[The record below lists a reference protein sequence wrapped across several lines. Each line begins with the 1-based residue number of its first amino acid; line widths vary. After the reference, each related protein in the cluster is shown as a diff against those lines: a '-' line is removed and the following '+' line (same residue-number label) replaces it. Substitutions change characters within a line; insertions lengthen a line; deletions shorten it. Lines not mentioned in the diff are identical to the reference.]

1 MKTRILPLIA
11 AVGFASQFFACLAA
25 AAEVTPTPRA
35 ALLTA
40 TATNRPFLGAGATL
54 QPLDLAKRG
63 YVESEYLVSGLAN
76 AYDWAEQGAHPA
88 VRVRSPRVPY
98 TTRLLLRRPVNP
110 KHFSG
115 RVVVELLSAAGGYD
129 TAPLWGLSSEHFLRQ
144 GDAWVGLTVKPAAAE
159 TLRRFDRVRYA
170 RLNFALKQAADCR
183 TEPANT
189 ENGLTWDITAQ
200 VGALLR
206 SSSKENP
213 LVDFHVQRLVAAG
226 YAQAGGY
233 VATYVNAVHDV
244 LRLGND
250 APVYDAYVDAAGAIG
265 SGPINSCSGPLP
277 VGDPR
282 RVVAPRDAPVVTL
295 MTQSDV
301 SRTLWMRRPD
311 SDAQDDVY
319 RLYEIA
325 GAPHGGPFGPGDP
338 SLADLKIAGID
349 PADAAPVC
357 AEPASSFPAGL
368 ALNAIWMQLDDL
380 LVRGLPLIQAPR
392 VAVTAAGQLQLDAL
406 GNAQGGWRLPQLELP
421 LAVYSGASTA
431 RADSPQSQGRCA
443 LTGSMRR
450 FDVARLRTLYGTRA
464 AYLKRLGTAAD
475 VAVAART
482 LEPADAVALKAQAAK
497 TVPLF

>member
-1 MKTRILPLIA
+1 MKTRILPLIV
-11 AVGFASQFFACLAA
+11 AVGFASQFPVCSALA
-25 AAEVTPTPRA
+25 EQVTPTPRA
-35 ALLTA
+35 TLLPA
-40 TATNRPFLGAGATL
+40 TATNRPFLGTGSTL
-54 QPLDLAKRG
+54 QALDLAKRG
-63 YVESEYLVSGLAN
+63 YVESEYLVRGLADT
-76 AYDWAEQGAHPA
+76 YDWAEPGARPA
-88 VRVRSPRVPY
+88 ARARSQPVPY
-98 TTRLLLRRPVNP
+98 TTRLLLRRPVNA

-144 GDAWVGLTVKPAAAE
+144 GDVWVGLTVKPAAAE

-170 RLNFALKQAADCR
+170 RLNFALKQAPDCR

-189 ENGLTWDITAQ
+189 ENGLAWDITAQ

-213 LVDFHVQRLVAAG
+213 LVDFDVQRLVAAG

-233 VATYVNAVHDV
+233 IATYINAVHDE
-244 LRLGND
+244 LRLGNG
-250 APVYDAYVDAAGAIG
+250 APVYDAYVDAAGALG

-277 VGDPR
+277 AGDPR
-282 RVVAPRDAPVVTL
+282 RLVAPRDAPVVTL

-301 SRTLWMRRPD
+301 TRTLWMRRPD
-311 SDAQDDVY
+311 SDADGEVY

-325 GAPHGGPFGPGDP
+325 GAPHGGPFGQGDP

-357 AEPASSFPAGL
+357 AEPSSSFPVGL

-380 LVRGLPLIQAPR
+380 LVRGLPMTQAPR

-450 FDVARLRTLYGTRA
+450 FDVARLRALYGSRA
-464 AYLKRLGTAAD
+464 NYLKQLGAAAD
-475 VAVAART
+475 VAVAARG
-482 LEPADAVALKAQAAK
+482 LEAADAVVIKAQAAK
-497 TVPLF
+497 TAPTF